1 MHSER
6 ETESGGGAGRGSA
19 KRRGRG
25 GSRASSVIKFVWLA
39 NYDVVSPTPQWA
51 GPARQEGQGQTEK
64 DRERRCKEAGGNGI
78 FSCAPDKFRQVF
90 VVCRSQTDQ
99 SSDADRQRQR
109 LRLQQKQQL
118 RQRQRQRKSQL
129 QLIARWIYQLKPA
142 GESAPMRFGFASLF
156 TAPSTH
162 LSFLPLL
169 SLYTSSLVLRLILIR
184 NSCAHF
190 INPFDDDHS

>member
-1 MHSER
+1 MGE
-6 ETESGGGAGRGSA
+6 
-19 KRRGRG
+19 
-25 GSRASSVIKFVWLA
+25 
-39 NYDVVSPTPQWA
+39 
-51 GPARQEGQGQTEK
+51 GQTEREWK
-64 DRERRCKEAGGNGI
+64 EEWQGRQQSKLSYQICLAGKLRRSFPNATVGGASQARGAGADTERKRERRCKEAGGNGI

-109 LRLQQKQQL
+109 LQLQQKQQL
-118 RQRQRQRKSQL
+118 RLRQRQRKSQL
-129 QLIARWIYQLKPA
+129 QLIARWIYQLKPV

-162 LSFLPLL
+162 LSFFPLL
-169 SLYTSSLVLRLILIR
+169 SLYTSALLLRLILIR

>member
-1 MHSER
+1 MGEGQAER
-6 ETESGGGAGRGSA
+6 EWKEEGQRRQQSKLSYQICLAG
-19 KRRGRG
+19 KLRR
-25 GSRASSVIKFVWLA
+25 SF
-39 NYDVVSPTPQWA
+39 PTPQWA
-51 GPARQEGQGQTEK
+51 GPARQEGQGLTEK

-99 SSDADRQRQR
+99 SSAADRQRQR
-109 LRLQQKQQL
+109 LQLQQKQQL

-129 QLIARWIYQLKPA
+129 QLIARWIYQLKPV

-162 LSFLPLL
+162 LSFFPLL
-169 SLYTSSLVLRLILIR
+169 SLYSSILLLRLILIR

>member
-1 MHSER
+1 MGEGQAER
-6 ETESGGGAGRGSA
+6 EWKEEWQGRQQSKLSYQICLAG
-19 KRRGRG
+19 KLRR
-25 GSRASSVIKFVWLA
+25 SF
-39 NYDVVSPTPQWA
+39 PTPQWA

-109 LRLQQKQQL
+109 LQLQQKQQL

-129 QLIARWIYQLKPA
+129 QLIARWIYQLKPV

-162 LSFLPLL
+162 LSFSPF
-169 SLYTSSLVLRLILIR
+169 SLFIHLHYFFVL
-184 NSCAHF
+184 F
-190 INPFDDDHS
+190 